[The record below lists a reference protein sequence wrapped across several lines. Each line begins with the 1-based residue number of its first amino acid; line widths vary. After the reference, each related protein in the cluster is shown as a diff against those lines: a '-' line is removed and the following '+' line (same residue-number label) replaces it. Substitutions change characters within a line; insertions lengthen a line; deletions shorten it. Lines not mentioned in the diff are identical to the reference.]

1 MHSFSSSATAFEW
14 RHSSTIGLEL
24 DELNQLFNS
33 LDLSPIQNKDLS
45 PEVEEFI
52 VGSAQEHAPGEALT
66 LRIRVGKWPGQ
77 DPSDLI
83 RQSIHNYFAYRA
95 QMNHLEFRR
104 LMKRGRSSLFIGLL
118 FLVACLAA
126 SRLLVGSHEG
136 TWATVVRES
145 LSIAG
150 WVAMWRPMEIY
161 LYDWWPLRG
170 RGRIYKKL
178 SQVPIQVVRKGA

>member
-1 MHSFSSSATAFEW
+1 MHSFSSSATASEW
-14 RHSSTIGLEL
+14 RRSSTIGLEL
-24 DELNQLFNS
+24 DEANQLFNS

-52 VGSAQEHAPGEALT
+52 VCSAQEHAPGEALT

-104 LMKRGRSSLFIGLL
+104 VMKPLMRRSRICRTIKPGPAPVST
-118 FLVACLAA
+118 
-126 SRLLVGSHEG
+126 R
-136 TWATVVRES
+136 
-145 LSIAG
+145 
-150 WVAMWRPMEIY
+150 WRPH
-161 LYDWWPLRG
+161 LAPHLVSPFPLPFSPRLA
-170 RGRIYKKL
+170 RITDRL
-178 SQVPIQVVRKGA
+178 AG